1 MDPDARIE
9 DEQLPQHC
17 LEPLIE
23 GLFGSGQWP
32 SRGDSSPA
40 RILK

>member
-17 LEPLIE
+17 LEP
-23 GLFGSGQWP
+23 
-32 SRGDSSPA
+32 SPA
-40 RILK
+40 RILKKAG